1 MDNLLLSQTSNL
13 ELDLNLFTKK
23 TLENN
28 KKITILCILKES
40 RSNREMDGDCR
51 DFSQKQKLWGAGA
64 CSGGWVV
71 QSSHMWELWG
81 KGLFWDPTLR
91 LIAPKLATWKHRAF
105 ILVIHFLTDFD
116 FLTSPNLA
124 LSHFCFLTLDFVR
137 CSRLQQIFPCVTVR
151 VHRAAWLTHI

>member
-51 DFSQKQKLWGAGA
+51 DFSQKQKL
-64 CSGGWVV
+64 
-71 QSSHMWELWG
+71 
-81 KGLFWDPTLR
+81 
-91 LIAPKLATWKHRAF
+91 
-105 ILVIHFLTDFD
+105 
-116 FLTSPNLA
+116 
-124 LSHFCFLTLDFVR
+124 
-137 CSRLQQIFPCVTVR
+137 
-151 VHRAAWLTHI
+151 